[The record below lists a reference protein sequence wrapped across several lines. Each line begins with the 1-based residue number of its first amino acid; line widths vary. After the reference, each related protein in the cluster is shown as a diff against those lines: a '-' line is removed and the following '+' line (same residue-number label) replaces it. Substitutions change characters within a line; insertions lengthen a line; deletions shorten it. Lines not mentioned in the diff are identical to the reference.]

1 MLVQTRV
8 KKRKDVS
15 AKWEEI
21 REGHVE
27 GMKRARFP
35 AGARAHACIC
45 EQSDEFA
52 AVRPAWRA
60 GRP

>member
-27 GMKRARFP
+27 VMKRGAVCGEARP
-35 AGARAHACIC
+35 CVHLRT
-45 EQSDEFA
+45 
-52 AVRPAWRA
+52 V
-60 GRP
+60 

>member
-27 GMKRARFP
+27 AMKRARSLRE
-35 AGARAHACIC
+35 ARPCVHLRT
-45 EQSDEFA
+45 
-52 AVRPAWRA
+52 V
-60 GRP
+60 

>member
-1 MLVQTRV
+1 MLVQPRV

-27 GMKRARFP
+27 VMKRARSLRE
-35 AGARAHACIC
+35 ARPCVHLRT
-45 EQSDEFA
+45 
-52 AVRPAWRA
+52 V
-60 GRP
+60 